1 MADESSKKISFLYL
15 SQDDVLKVGLT
26 MAEAMELCQESFS
39 QHSSGKVENP
49 PKPGVHPLPDA
60 FIHAMP
66 GNHAWIMLIHR
77 QHLWPPGLS
86 LSPRL
91 SLKVTM

>member
-1 MADESSKKISFLYL
+1 MAEYPKTISFLYL

-26 MAEAMELCQESFS
+26 MAEAMDLCAQSFTE
-39 QHSSGKVENP
+39 HAHGKVENP

-66 GNHAWIMLIHR
+66 GIY
-77 QHLWPPGLS
+77 
-86 LSPRL
+86 
-91 SLKVTM
+91 KV

>member
-1 MADESSKKISFLYL
+1 MAEQMERIKFLYL
-15 SQDDVLKVGLT
+15 SQDDILKVGLT
-26 MAEAMELCQESFS
+26 MAEVMDMCKESFE

-66 GNHAWIMLIHR
+66 GVC
-77 QHLWPPGLS
+77 S
-86 LSPRL
+86 
-91 SLKVTM
+91 